1 MAISMKLKK
10 FLDENKVNYTV
21 AAHSEVY
28 TAQEIAAALHVRGK
42 ELAKVVMVKAGEGF
56 VMTVLPASWRIDIPK
71 LKEVLRSNEVRLATE
86 KEFKTL
92 FCGKSNLVASQH
104 LFKLRY
110 VNPPA
115 GRKHGHNKPLP
126 CFDHNNLGQLL
137 TPDMQGSRNL
147 LCRINLGMC
156 SYRIINLVFV

>member
-56 VMTVLPASWRIDIPK
+56 VAR
-71 LKEVLRSNEVRLATE
+71 
-86 KEFKTL
+86 
-92 FCGKSNLVASQH
+92 
-104 LFKLRY
+104 
-110 VNPPA
+110 
-115 GRKHGHNKPLP
+115 
-126 CFDHNNLGQLL
+126 
-137 TPDMQGSRNL
+137 
-147 LCRINLGMC
+147 
-156 SYRIINLVFV
+156 

>member
-56 VMTVLPASWRIDIPK
+56 VITVLHASRRIDMAK
-71 LKEVLRSNEVRLATE
+71 LKEVLRSKHADSHLGHVFTDGPKPTGLRYCMNAAALRFIPKEDLE
-86 KEFKTL
+86 KEGYGEYKKL
-92 FCGKSNLVASQH
+92 FEK
-104 LFKLRY
+104 
-110 VNPPA
+110 
-115 GRKHGHNKPLP
+115 
-126 CFDHNNLGQLL
+126 
-137 TPDMQGSRNL
+137 
-147 LCRINLGMC
+147 
-156 SYRIINLVFV
+156 